1 MRINEYINGIKVN
14 DSNNIAELEIELN
27 FDNDNNRE
35 AVSLTNFEF
44 GVGDSRFANDAYTI
58 LKKVLNDGFNGGVG
72 VIEGVPFLVELDNQR
87 GIKKD
92 LINGYIDLWSAE
104 YQNGTIKA
112 TVVPEG
118 GIDWLN
124 DKIDSFSFEYLESIG
139 LINSSHY
146 VDIPYCINKKNYATE
161 YFITLLTIFFVT
173 DKILDT
179 IKNIKKLTVKLL
191 NPLES
196 SAIVSLVL
204 EILYVV
210 VLIAGLVTLVV
221 KLFTMMIQPVKY
233 LKAMYTKDLLEIGF
247 NHLGLTF
254 KSSIYQQLPF
264 NQEVIIPER
273 YAIPEFLGL
282 SGNLTKNNADKG
294 FHNSNFGDFIR
305 TLKTKFNA
313 KLLID
318 KGIVYFEKNDFTLSS
333 PIYQLPDILDSR
345 YQYSLNKDD
354 FHSNYIV
361 SFAIDSN
368 DKNTI
373 SEYKGTSI
381 QVIQNAIF
389 TNNIKMNLARGL
401 FEQRISF
408 ALGKRKTSLNAMETL
423 LDAFFKTT
431 GALLEGLIAVIN
443 GAISA
448 VNALI
453 DILNDILDVLE
464 FFGIDLNFE
473 MPNVPYVE
481 LKGFSN
487 LIENRV
493 GMLVLDN
500 DYIEVPKNILIDSDG
515 KLMNGNET
523 YLSALYLYE
532 SYHYFQ
538 SFVGGQNQYLL
549 KSFDKINFT
558 FNDFQKVLNNN
569 RIFAPNGDEAIL
581 LSLKYN
587 PIEETATGTFKVKTV
602 YLTNLKETKLIPDGK

>member
-35 AVSLTNFEF
+35 SVSLTNFEF

-87 GIKKD
+87 GVKKD

-173 DKILDT
+173 DKIMST
-179 IKNIKKLTVKLL
+179 IKNIKKLTIKLF
-191 NPLES
+191 NPFES
-196 SAIVSLVL
+196 SAIVGLVL

-210 VLIAGLVTLVV
+210 VLITSLVILVL
-221 KLFTMMIQPVKY
+221 KLFTMIIQPVKY

-254 KSSIYQQLPF
+254 KSSIYQQYPF

-282 SGNLTKNNADKG
+282 SGNLTKNNDDKG

-318 KGIVYFEKNDFTLSS
+318 KGVVYFEKNDFTLSS

-361 SFAIDSN
+361 SFAVDSN

-373 SEYKGTSI
+373 SEYRGTSI

-389 TNNIKMNLARGL
+389 SNNIKMSLSKGL
-401 FEQRISF
+401 FEQRIAF

-423 LDAFFKTT
+423 LDAFFKTS
-431 GALLEGLIAVIN
+431 GAYLEGLIAVIN

-500 DYIEVPKNILIDSDG
+500 DYIEVPKNILINSDG

-523 YLSALYLYE
+523 YLSAEYLYDNF
-532 SYHYFQ
+532 HYFQ

-587 PIEETATGTFKVKTV
+587 PIQETATGTFKVKTI

>member
-1 MRINEYINGIKVN
+1 
-14 DSNNIAELEIELN
+14 
-27 FDNDNNRE
+27 
-35 AVSLTNFEF
+35 
-44 GVGDSRFANDAYTI
+44 
-58 LKKVLNDGFNGGVG
+58 
-72 VIEGVPFLVELDNQR
+72 
-87 GIKKD
+87 
-92 LINGYIDLWSAE
+92 
-104 YQNGTIKA
+104 
-112 TVVPEG
+112 
-118 GIDWLN
+118 
-124 DKIDSFSFEYLESIG
+124 
-139 LINSSHY
+139 
-146 VDIPYCINKKNYATE
+146 
-161 YFITLLTIFFVT
+161 
-173 DKILDT
+173 
-179 IKNIKKLTVKLL
+179 
-191 NPLES
+191 
-196 SAIVSLVL
+196 
-204 EILYVV
+204 
-210 VLIAGLVTLVV
+210 
-221 KLFTMMIQPVKY
+221 MIQPVKY

-254 KSSIYQQLPF
+254 KSSIYQQFPF

-273 YAIPEFLGL
+273 YSIPEFLGL
-282 SGNLTKNNADKG
+282 SGNLTKNNDDKG

-318 KGIVYFEKNDFTLSS
+318 KGVVYFEKNDFTLSS

-373 SEYKGTSI
+373 SEYKGTAI

-389 TNNIKMNLARGL
+389 TNNIKMNLAKGL
-401 FEQRISF
+401 YEQRISF

-443 GAISA
+443 GAIYA

-473 MPNVPYVE
+473 MPNIPYVE

-523 YLSALYLYE
+523 YLSAEYLYDNF
-532 SYHYFQ
+532 HYFQ
-538 SFVGGQNQYLL
+538 TFVGGQNQYLL

-569 RIFAPNGDEAIL
+569 RIFAANGDEAIL

-587 PIEETATGTFKVKTV
+587 PIEETATGTFKVKTI